1 MALFDWPI
9 TTQKIQ
15 SLDTPKINGFCG
27 IPICQK
33 LNTRPHRALSAP
45 FLGLTVQLCVEP
57 CGSAAGFDLLTIE
70 LVQIEKKSLLASRT
84 ANDFVQQDLV
94 RTHAARDS
102 GPGPS
107 EQVAAL
113 GSTEAGGRHENNFN

>member
-1 MALFDWPI
+1 MDLWHSHLTEAKYPPPSS
-9 TTQKIQ
+9 TV
-15 SLDTPKINGFCG
+15 G
-27 IPICQK
+27 
-33 LNTRPHRALSAP
+33 ALSGP
-45 FLGLTVQLCVEP
+45 DRKFCVEP

-84 ANDFVQQDLV
+84 ANDFVQQDLA

-107 EQVAAL
+107 DHVAAL

>member
-9 TTQKIQ
+9 TTQKNQ

-33 LNTRPHRALSAP
+33 PKTRPHRALSAP
-45 FLGLTVQLCVEP
+45 FLGLTVQLCGEP
-57 CGSAAGFDLLTIE
+57 CGSAAGFDFLTVE

-84 ANDFVQQDLV
+84 ANDFVEQDLA

-102 GPGPS
+102 GPGPR
-107 EQVAAL
+107 EQVAGP